1 MFLFLLTKQTTSTKC
16 QKTIMRNFYVVI
28 LLTKL
33 QISDTVEQIVRTAAF
48 VTLKDHKESF
58 CYNSTRRLMNPSKT
72 WVLGKVSKQF
82 VEKRNSDIID
92 KLQFNQWCNNDAIL
106 KCFNNITGKSDCSF
120 IQFDMWI
127 TLKKIIW

>member
-1 MFLFLLTKQTTSTKC
+1 MFSFLLTKQTTSTKC
-16 QKTIMRNFYVVI
+16 QKTITRNFYVVM

-48 VTLKDHKESF
+48 VTLKDHKENF
-58 CYNSTRRLMNPSKT
+58 CYNSTRRLMNPSKK
-72 WVLGKVSKQF
+72 WVLGKVSKQL

-92 KLQFNQWCNNDAIL
+92 KLQLNQWYNNDAIL

-120 IQFDMWI
+120 IQFDMLI
-127 TLKKIIW
+127 TLKKIIR

>member
-1 MFLFLLTKQTTSTKC
+1 MFLFLLTKQTTSAKC
-16 QKTIMRNFYVVI
+16 QKTITRNFYVVM

-48 VTLKDHKESF
+48 VTLKDHKENF
-58 CYNSTRRLMNPSKT
+58 CYNSTRRLMNPSKK
-72 WVLGKVSKQF
+72 WVLGKVRKQL

-92 KLQFNQWCNNDAIL
+92 KLQFNQWCNNNAIL
-106 KCFNNITGKSDCSF
+106 KCFNNITGKSGCSF